1 MRRALACSV
10 ACLRD
15 PTHRD
20 ETDVI
25 VMAKERKVQTISVRA
40 AAVVILCG
48 VGAVAAAA
56 ERYPTRPI
64 RFVVGFLPGGP
75 SDTLAR
81 LVGAKL
87 SEQVGQAVIVDN
99 RAGAG
104 GNVAAEI
111 AAVASPDGHTI
122 MLGTGG
128 PFVIAPITGQKVR
141 FNPDRDFA
149 PVTKLG
155 DSMSLLAAHPSTGFN
170 HWKDL
175 VAAAKAKPGEINYA
189 SSGVGTIHHLA
200 AELLSSMTGIR
211 MNHIPYKG
219 SGAVL
224 PAMLSGEVRVG
235 FGPILPAIPHVK
247 AGRLKALGVG
257 GAKRSGAAPDIPTMA
272 EQGLPGYEASSW
284 YGVFVPAKTPPDVVA
299 RLHKELVAAVA
310 APEVHDRLARDGI
323 DPATSSPEQLMERVR
338 SERKTWGKVIKD
350 ANLKIN

>member
-1 MRRALACSV
+1 MQCKKEALA
-10 ACLRD
+10 
-15 PTHRD
+15 
-20 ETDVI
+20 
-25 VMAKERKVQTISVRA
+25 A
-40 AAVVILCG
+40 AALGILLG
-48 VGAVAAAA
+48 WSATGLAA
-56 ERYPTRPI
+56 ERYPTRPV

-111 AAVASPDGHTI
+111 VAVAVPDGHTI
-122 MLGTGG
+122 LLGTGG
-128 PFVIAPITGQKVR
+128 PFVIAPITAQKVR
-141 FNPDRDFA
+141 FDPDRDFV

-155 DSMSLLAAHPSTGFN
+155 DSMSLLAVHPSTGYN

-200 AELLSSMTGIR
+200 GELLSSMTGIR

-257 GAKRSGAAPDIPTMA
+257 GAKRSGAAPDIPTLA
-272 EQGLPGYEASSW
+272 EQGLAGFEASSW
-284 YGVFVPAKTPPDVVA
+284 YGVFVPARTPQPVVE

-310 APEVHDRLARDGI
+310 APEVRDRLSSDGV
-323 DPATSSPEQLMERVR
+323 DPETGTPAQLVQRVQH
-338 SERKTWGKVIKD
+338 ERKVWAKVIKE

>member
-1 MRRALACSV
+1 MR
-10 ACLRD
+10 
-15 PTHRD
+15 
-20 ETDVI
+20 
-25 VMAKERKVQTISVRA
+25 KEGNVQILFGSLRA
-40 AAVVILCG
+40 AAVVALC
-48 VGAVAAAA
+48 AISVASIAA

-87 SEQVGQAVIVDN
+87 SEQVGQTVIVDN
-99 RAGAG
+99 RTGAG

-111 AAVASPDGHTI
+111 AAVATPDGHTI
-122 MLGTGG
+122 LLGTGG

-141 FNPDRDFA
+141 FDPDRDFA
-149 PVTKLG
+149 PITKLG
-155 DSMSLLAAHPSTGFN
+155 DSMSLIAAHPSTGFT

-200 AELLSSMTGIR
+200 AELLSSMTGMR

-257 GAKRSGAAPDIPTMA
+257 GAKRSGAAPEIPTMA

-284 YGVFVPAKTPPDVVA
+284 YGVFAPAKTPQAVQA
-299 RLHKELVAAVA
+299 RLHKELTAAVA
-310 APEVHDRLARDGI
+310 APEVRDRLSRDGI
-323 DPATSSPEQLMERVR
+323 DPDTSTPAQLMECVR
-338 SERKTWGKVIKD
+338 DERKTWAKVIKD